1 LSNSNIKIDEIIER
15 LILFEDSFQKYSLKE
30 EISCANYNG
39 ITKIN
44 KMLFELKLSNNID
57 VSMIK
62 EIVQNVENQEHC
74 DGVSWLDYKMHI
86 RTFLKF
92 YGVEFV
98 F

>member
-1 LSNSNIKIDEIIER
+1 
-15 LILFEDSFQKYSLKE
+15 
-30 EISCANYNG
+30 
-39 ITKIN
+39 
-44 KMLFELKLSNNID
+44 MLFELKLSNNID

-86 RTFLKF
+86 RTFLKI